1 MAMDDDP
8 VPDHVRRDASDTMSR
23 QAGEAE
29 APANWVGN
37 SNSFGNESECQTPAA
52 TAEVVAS
59 RIYMMENGRIDIVQR
74 N

>member
-1 MAMDDDP
+1 MSMDDDL
-8 VPDHVRRDASDTMSR
+8 VNDHVRLDLSDTMSR

-37 SNSFGNESECQTPAA
+37 SNSFGNESEFQTPSA

-59 RIYMMENGRIDIVQR
+59 LISDL
-74 N
+74 